1 MKNEIFTEVI
11 LNDKV
16 EMQTITSKNLNRA
29 AKHYHVAPDVMD
41 GQDGRVLNNLF
52 WKEFCKDED
61 MLAEAKRFLGL
72 LSNGINCGN
81 FVFNTGYYVKPN
93 NIVYIL
99 SEWLSEARIQRMPLD
114 HYNNPNLVLFINLVN
129 FIGYVTVDKTF

>member
-1 MKNEIFTEVI
+1 MNNEIFTEVI

-16 EMQTITSKNLNRA
+16 EMQTITSENLKRA
-29 AKHYHVAPDVMD
+29 AKHYDVAPDIMD

-52 WKEFCKDED
+52 WKEYCKDEEI
-61 MLAEAKRFLGL
+61 LAQAKRFLGL
-72 LSNGINCGN
+72 LQNGINCGN

-99 SEWLSEARIQRMPLD
+99 SEWLSAARIKRMNLD
-114 HYNNPNLVLFINLVN
+114 CSNPNTVLFINLVN
-129 FIGYVTVDKTF
+129 FIGYATVNKTF